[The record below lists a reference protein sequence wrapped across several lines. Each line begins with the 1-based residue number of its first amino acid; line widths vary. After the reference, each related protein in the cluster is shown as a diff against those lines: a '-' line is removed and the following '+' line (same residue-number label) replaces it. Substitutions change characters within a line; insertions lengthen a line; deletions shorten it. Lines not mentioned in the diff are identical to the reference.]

1 MTARTD
7 FMPAIDADKTSHG
20 ITDVLLLPVLF
31 AHPTVGRAENA
42 GAIVL
47 SRLFAPLDLTE
58 FRLPSRGRMVSFA
71 RLAGEVVP
79 PWMLARSAFFPVGH
93 PSFGAVWAL
102 HRYLNPFFFVLV
114 VLHVFTFLST
124 PFLRALAFSFR
135 KACPK
140 RYGTWWR
147 IYSWRRCSKCRTER

>member
-7 FMPAIDADKTSHG
+7 FMPTVDADKTPIG
-20 ITDVLLLPVLF
+20 IADVLLFPVLF

-42 GAIVL
+42 RALVAG
-47 SRLFAPLDLTE
+47 RLFAPLDLTE
-58 FRLPSRGRMVSFA
+58 FWLPSRGRIVSFA

-79 PWMLARSAFFPVGH
+79 PRMLAFSAFFPVGH
-93 PSFGAVWAL
+93 PSSGAVRAL

-114 VLHVFTFLST
+114 ILHVFTFLST
-124 PFLRALAFSFR
+124 PFLQALAFSFR

-147 IYSWRRCSKCRTER
+147 ICSWRRCSKCRTER

>member
-7 FMPAIDADKTSHG
+7 FMPAVDADKTPLG
-20 ITDVLLLPVLF
+20 ITDVLLFPVLF

-42 GAIVL
+42 GALVVG
-47 SRLFAPLDLTE
+47 RLFAPLDLTA
-58 FRLPSRGRMVSFA
+58 FRLPSRGRIVSFA
-71 RLAGEVVP
+71 RLAGEVIP
-79 PWMLARSAFFPVGH
+79 PWMLTWSAFFPVGH

-102 HRYLNPFFFVLV
+102 HRRLNPFFFVLV

-124 PFLRALAFSFR
+124 PFLRALAFFFR
-135 KACPK
+135 MACPK

-147 IYSWRRCSKCRTER
+147 ICSWRRCSKCRTER

>member
-7 FMPAIDADKTSHG
+7 FMPAVDADKTPIG
-20 ITDVLLLPVLF
+20 IADVLLFPVLF

-42 GAIVL
+42 GALVAG
-47 SRLFAPLDLTE
+47 RLFAPLDLTE
-58 FRLPSRGRMVSFA
+58 FWLPSRGRIVSFA

-79 PWMLARSAFFPVGH
+79 PRMLAFSAFFPVGH
-93 PSFGAVWAL
+93 PSSGAVRAL

-114 VLHVFTFLST
+114 ILHVFTFLST
-124 PFLRALAFSFR
+124 PFLQALAFSFR

-147 IYSWRRCSKCRTER
+147 ICSWRRCSKCRTER